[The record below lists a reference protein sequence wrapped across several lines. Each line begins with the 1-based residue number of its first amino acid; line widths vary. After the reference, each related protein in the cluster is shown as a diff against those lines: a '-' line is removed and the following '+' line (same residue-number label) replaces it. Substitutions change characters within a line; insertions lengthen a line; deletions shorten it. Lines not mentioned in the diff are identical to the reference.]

1 MGWNGYKK
9 TVDGISRIGYKSIA
23 PEDLEGNGLT
33 EDSAYTIWTEVFKDK
48 ERRFK
53 KQLPINTL
61 SQSQYDGLLSLYWF
75 TDDITSVGSEDRK
88 FRIYELIEEK
98 KWDYVSTA
106 LILGGLKRTQRQ
118 AESKIIMLAD
128 YGQYKDRSLI
138 KEQGIQQLLKEYST
152 FQLTDK
158 QKAQA
163 EYVYYAETRRFLPN
177 LSESRKRALVK
188 QLS

>member
-1 MGWNGYKK
+1 M
-9 TVDGISRIGYKSIA
+9 
-23 PEDLEGNGLT
+23 
-33 EDSAYTIWTEVFKDK
+33 
-48 ERRFK
+48 
-53 KQLPINTL
+53 PIDTL

-75 TDDITSVGSEDRK
+75 TNDIASVGSEDRK
-88 FRIYELIEEK
+88 FRIFEFIEEK

-106 LILGGLKRTQRQ
+106 LILNGLKRSERQ

-138 KEQGIQQLLKEYST
+138 KEQGIQQLVKEYST

-163 EYVYYAETRRFLPN
+163 EYVYYAETSRFLPN
-177 LSESRKRALVK
+177 LSESRKRSLVN